1 MANEPSNGVLQML
14 VLSRKPGEKIFI
26 GNDITLTIVKIDGN
40 KVRLGLEAPQEV
52 LILREEI
59 AKKNQDQAAE
69 AAEPAPEPS
78 PEPATE

>member
-1 MANEPSNGVLQML
+1 ML